1 MNNLPIRNRRNHD
14 IQDLVIVTSNK
25 QFNKYS
31 DAGTRRYREDS
42 PAAQIAP
49 VEHAGTNPEEG
60 WGQSLKNSQAQSC
73 IHIAQRNIRVE
84 HLARRSIAK
93 GVWR

>member
-1 MNNLPIRNRRNHD
+1 MMNYLPVRNRKNHD

-42 PAAQIAP
+42 PAAQSAP
-49 VEHAGTNPEEG
+49 VEQAGTNPEEG
-60 WGQSLKNSQAQSC
+60 WGQSLKNLQAQSC

-84 HLARRSIAK
+84 LL
-93 GVWR
+93 